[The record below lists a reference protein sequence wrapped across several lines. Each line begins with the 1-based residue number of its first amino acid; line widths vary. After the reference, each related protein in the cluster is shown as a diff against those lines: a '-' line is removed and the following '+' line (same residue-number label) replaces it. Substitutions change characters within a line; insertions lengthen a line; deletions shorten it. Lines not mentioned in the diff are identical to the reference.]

1 MVIDQAG
8 RTVAS
13 RDGRWTYANDPEGSG
28 LSREFDTR
36 AVWKELCNLTSQCV
50 ADAARASCT
59 VGAAAVTGQ
68 RQSLALID
76 ADGRE
81 VYAGPNT
88 DLRAVFEGAAIDED
102 ARDEVY
108 ATTGHIP
115 SFLFAAA
122 KLRWF
127 RVHRPEAY
135 ARIARAV
142 TLEDWIV
149 WRLTGVL
156 ASEATL
162 AADAGLLDVATRTW
176 CVNLLDR
183 LDVMSVGVS
192 LVRSGTVI
200 GEVGARVSEESGI
213 GTGIPVVAAGADT
226 QCGLLGMGVSDEHDL
241 GVTAGWSAPLQM
253 ITSRPVFSPD
263 AAAWAGCALE
273 DDKWVIESNTG
284 DVGNSYQWLATTLFD
299 GPEDAYRAM
308 DRLAAAT
315 TPGADETWAFLG
327 LDRMNMA
334 AVGMRT
340 GGFLFPV
347 PLTHSE
353 VGRGHLVRA
362 SLESTAFAVKA
373 NLEQI
378 EQITGVRPRTI
389 TVGGGMT
396 RTATWVRV
404 LVDVLGRDIGVS
416 YDPNVSATGASLCA
430 RTALGDYASLAEA
443 AASRRHAVTDIEP
456 EQPASAEYED
466 LYERWTELSGRLRSS
481 AV

>member
-1 MVIDQAG
+1 
-8 RTVAS
+8 
-13 RDGRWTYANDPEGSG
+13 
-28 LSREFDTR
+28 
-36 AVWKELCNLTSQCV
+36 
-50 ADAARASCT
+50 
-59 VGAAAVTGQ
+59 
-68 RQSLALID
+68 
-76 ADGRE
+76 
-81 VYAGPNT
+81 
-88 DLRAVFEGAAIDED
+88 
-102 ARDEVY
+102 
-108 ATTGHIP
+108 
-115 SFLFAAA
+115 
-122 KLRWF
+122 
-127 RVHRPEAY
+127 
-135 ARIARAV
+135 
-142 TLEDWIV
+142 
-149 WRLTGVL
+149 
-156 ASEATL
+156 
-162 AADAGLLDVATRTW
+162 
-176 CVNLLDR
+176 
-183 LDVMSVGVS
+183 
-192 LVRSGTVI
+192 
-200 GEVGARVSEESGI
+200 
-213 GTGIPVVAAGADT
+213 
-226 QCGLLGMGVSDEHDL
+226 
-241 GVTAGWSAPLQM
+241 
-253 ITSRPVFSPD
+253 
-263 AAAWAGCALE
+263 
-273 DDKWVIESNTG
+273 
-284 DVGNSYQWLATTLFD
+284 
-299 GPEDAYRAM
+299 M

-327 LDRMNMA
+327 PDRMNMA

-347 PLTHSE
+347 PITHSE

-378 EQITGVRPRTI
+378 DQITGVRPRTI